1 MRKPLLSEMTL
12 REKIGQMLAP
22 NQWDVFGRR
31 GPGRAFT
38 DEEMAQVY
46 ARYEKGQFGT
56 LRGEHTGVF
65 YADPKYY
72 IPVDRE
78 ENAVEGNL
86 FTLGRAKVPPV
97 LYKEFM
103 TGLSSYIKIP
113 PLVAGDYTVGGATVF
128 EGMSSVVN
136 ANAIG
141 AADSEELAYALGA
154 SIARELRCAGVNW
167 RWSPVVDLGNRNST
181 SSMRTFAIDDV
192 ARTIRLSK
200 AYIRGMQDEGVA
212 ATIKHFPS
220 EGRIESRD
228 PHFTSPCC
236 DDSLETWWSEQG
248 KLYQELF
255 DDGVYSVMVGHQS
268 FPAVDD
274 TMIDGRYVPC
284 TISKKVITDLL
295 KGKMGF
301 RGVAITDGIT
311 MAGLYS
317 LLPYEELIVELV
329 NAGNDVIL
337 GSKPGSDDL
346 IEQAVLDGRICEDR
360 IDDACQRILDMK
372 EKLGMFRQDYGVLPY
387 TLEEVVPET
396 KRISAQIADRSM
408 TLVRDRQQLL
418 PLDATAI
425 KKAAIIVSTHAEWF
439 MSSVNNL
446 KAALE
451 ARGIQ
456 VHVQRR
462 LKNSPELKAI
472 SDDNDLIIY
481 AAYVGMHAPAGALRL
496 FGDECQTYYHAFN
509 HGKEKS
515 IGVSF
520 GYPYIHYDTMENAPT
535 FINAY
540 STSRESMEAF
550 VKAIFGEIECVGK
563 SPVLLMPKANSR

>member
-1 MRKPLLSEMTL
+1 MKKPILSEMTL
-12 REKIGQMLAP
+12 REKIGQLLAP

-38 DEEMAQVY
+38 QEEMAQVY
-46 ARYEKGQFGT
+46 ARYEKEQFGT

-72 IPVDRE
+72 IPIDRE
-78 ENAVEGNL
+78 ENTVEGNL
-86 FTLGRAKVPPV
+86 FTKDRVKVRPD

-103 TGLSSYIKIP
+103 EGLGSHIKIP
-113 PLVAGDYTVGGATVF
+113 PLIAGDYTVGGSAVL
-128 EGMSSVVN
+128 EGTSTVVN

-141 AADSEELAYALGA
+141 AADSEELTYALGA
-154 SIARELRCAGVNW
+154 AVARELRCGGVNW

-192 ARTIRLSK
+192 DRTIRLSK
-200 AYIRGMQDEGVA
+200 AYIRGMQAEGVA
-212 ATIKHFPS
+212 ATLKHFPS
-220 EGRIESRD
+220 DGRIESRD
-228 PHFTSPCC
+228 PHFTSSSC
-236 DDSLETWWSEQG
+236 DDSLEVWWSEQG
-248 KLYQELF
+248 RLYQELL

-274 TMIDGRYVPC
+274 TQIGGRYVPS

-295 KGKMGF
+295 KGQMGF
-301 RGVAITDGIT
+301 QGVVVTDGIT

-317 LLPYEELIVELV
+317 LLPYEELIIALV
-329 NAGNDVIL
+329 NAGNDIIL
-337 GSKPGSDDL
+337 GSKPQSGDL
-346 IEQAVLDGRICEDR
+346 IEQAVLDGRIAEAR
-360 IDDACQRILDMK
+360 IDDACQRVLDMK
-372 EKLGMFRQDYGVLPY
+372 EKLGMFRENYGILPY
-387 TLEEVVPET
+387 TLEELVPET
-396 KRISAQIADRSM
+396 RRISRKIAEQSI
-408 TLVRDRQQLL
+408 TLVRDRQNLL
-418 PLDATAI
+418 PLKADSV

-439 MSSVNNL
+439 LSSVNNL
-446 KAALE
+446 KTALE
-451 ARGIQ
+451 KRGIQ
-456 VHVQRR
+456 VHLQRR
-462 LKNSPELKAI
+462 LKNSAELKDI
-472 SDDNDLIIY
+472 SDNHDLIIY

-496 FGDECQTYYHAFN
+496 FGEECYTYYHAFN

-515 IGVSF
+515 LGVSF

-540 STSRESMEAF
+540 STCREAMEAF
-550 VKAIFGEIECVGK
+550 VQAIFGEIPCEGK